1 MRGRLCIWMFLVF
14 LLAAPRAYGASVRV
28 EINGVSGKPKA
39 NVLAVLAIAQ
49 VQGQKNLT
57 PARIRYL
64 DAQAPDQIR
73 RALEPFGYYRSQVKA
88 DLKPG
93 PQEWVATYDIKPGAP
108 IPVTAVNLNL
118 TGPGRGN
125 PTLEQAVKNF
135 SIHKGDP
142 LDQPRYEQAKGDL
155 RQQALALGYL
165 DAQYSDHRLRLNLE
179 TYQAEVALTL
189 ATGPRY
195 RFGPVSFS
203 GSDLSP
209 EFLHRYVPFRSGDY
223 YSRAQLLAMQQTL
236 QNTDYFKRVDIEPQ
250 RDKAVDEEVPIE
262 VNLAPNKRQK
272 YTLGGG
278 YGTDTGP
285 RGSVGWEYRRINRFG
300 QKMKA
305 QYRLSRIYQELGVDY
320 IIPTSHPATDQ
331 LDITA
336 TMHNETVNN
345 QVSRTRLL
353 GVSKLTTHGKIQRT
367 LSLNYQHEDFTV
379 GETSGVSSL
388 LIPGVNWTRIDADN
402 RIYTHRGSRI
412 ALDLRGA
419 AKGLASD
426 TSLVRGDLSA
436 KIIRSIGTDN
446 RFIARGEFGAV
457 HVSHLSSLPTSLRFF
472 AGGDTSVRGYAYN
485 DLGPTDASGAV
496 VGGQY
501 LLVGSLEYERH
512 IFGKWG
518 AAVFY
523 DVGNA
528 FNTFTPHL
536 YRGAGVGVRWRSP
549 VGMVRVDLA
558 TALSRSGH
566 PLRLHIS
573 IGPDL

>member
-1 MRGRLCIWMFLVF
+1 MRRLCIWIFLAF
-14 LLAAPRAYGASVRV
+14 LLATAPAYGASVKV
-28 EINGVSGKPKA
+28 EIKGISGKAKT

-49 VQGQKNLT
+49 VQGRKNLT
-57 PARIRYL
+57 AARIRYL

-73 RALEPFGYYRSQVKA
+73 RALEPFGYYRAQVKT

-93 PQEWVATYDIKPGAP
+93 PQEWAATYLIRPGAP
-108 IPVTAVNLNL
+108 IPVTAVNLQL
-118 TGPGRGN
+118 TGPGHGN

-142 LDQPRYEQAKGDL
+142 LDQPRYEEAKGDL

-165 DAQYSDHRLRLNLE
+165 DAQYSDHRLKLNLE

-195 RFGPVSFS
+195 RFGPVSFA

-209 EFLHRYVPFRSGDY
+209 EFLREYLQFRPGDY
-223 YSRAQLLAMQQTL
+223 YSRAQLLALQQTL
-236 QNTDYFKRVDIEPQ
+236 QNTDYFKQVNIEPR
-250 RDKAVDEEVPIE
+250 RDKTVGEEVPIE
-262 VNLAPNKRQK
+262 VKLEPNKPQK
-272 YTLGGG
+272 YTLGVG

-300 QKMKA
+300 QKIKA

-331 LDITA
+331 MDITG
-336 TMHNETVNN
+336 TVHNETVNN
-345 QVSRTRLL
+345 QVSRTRLI
-353 GVSKLTTHGKIQRT
+353 GVSRLATQGTIQRT

-388 LIPGVNWTRIDADN
+388 LIPGANWTRIAADN
-402 RIYTHRGSRI
+402 RIYTHRGSKVS
-412 ALDLRGA
+412 LDLRGA
-419 AKGLASD
+419 MKGVASD

-436 KIIRSIGTDN
+436 KIIRSIGSDN
-446 RFIARGEFGAV
+446 RLIARGEFGAV

-536 YRGAGVGVRWRSP
+536 DRGAGIGLRWRSP
-549 VGMVRVDLA
+549 VGMVRVDVA
-558 TALSRSGH
+558 TALSRTGH
-566 PLRLHIS
+566 PLRLHIR

>member
-1 MRGRLCIWMFLVF
+1 MRRLCRWMFLVV
-14 LLAAPRAYGASVRV
+14 LLAAAPAYGASVKV
-28 EINGVSGKPKA
+28 EIKGVSDKSKA

-49 VQGQKNLT
+49 AQGQENLT
-57 PARIRYL
+57 AARIRYL

-73 RALEPFGYYRSQVKA
+73 RALEPFGYYRAQVET

-93 PQEWVATYDIKPGAP
+93 PQEWVATYHIRPGAP
-108 IPVTAVNLNL
+108 IPVTAVTLQL
-118 TGPGRGN
+118 TGPGHSN
-125 PTLEQAVKNF
+125 PTLDQAVKNF
-135 SIHKGDP
+135 PIHKGDP
-142 LDQPRYEQAKGDL
+142 LDQPRYEQAKGEL

-209 EFLHRYVPFRSGDY
+209 QFLHKYVPFAPGDY
-223 YSRAQLLAMQQTL
+223 YSRAQLLALQQAL
-236 QNTDYFKRVDIEPQ
+236 QNSEYFKRVDIEPR
-250 RDKAVDEEVPIE
+250 RDKTVGKEVPIDVKLE
-262 VNLAPNKRQK
+262 PSKPQK
-272 YTLGGG
+272 YSAGVG

-320 IIPTSHPATDQ
+320 IIPTSHPATDRM
-331 LDITA
+331 DITA
-336 TMHNETVNN
+336 TVHNETVNN
-345 QVSRTRLL
+345 QVSRTRLI
-353 GVSKLTTHGKIQRT
+353 GVSRLTTQGTIQRT
-367 LSLNYQHEDFTV
+367 LSLNYQNEDFTV

-388 LIPGVNWTRIDADN
+388 LIPGANWTRIDADN
-402 RIYTHRGSRI
+402 RIYTHRGSRVT
-412 ALDLRGA
+412 LDLRGA
-419 AKGLASD
+419 MKGLASD

-436 KIIRSIGTDN
+436 KIIRSIGTEN
-446 RFIARGEFGAV
+446 RLIARGEFGAV
-457 HVSHLSSLPTSLRFF
+457 HVSQLSSLPTSLRFF

-501 LLVGSLEYERH
+501 LLVGSLEYERT
-512 IFGKWG
+512 IVGKWG

-528 FNTFTPHL
+528 FDTFTPHL
-536 YRGAGVGVRWRSP
+536 YRGAGVGLRWRSP
-549 VGMVRVDLA
+549 VGMVRVDVA
-558 TALSRSGH
+558 TALSRPGH